1 MSKKSTTV
9 ETGLGDD
16 QYRVITDNQK
26 SIGGSIDTLA
36 NDADRA
42 FTTSSDNQDKILTNQ
57 GDLSRDF
64 ETGVGNL
71 TKGQAD
77 ILGAVKTNK
86 VDLSP
91 VTSGI
96 SKLQTSQNSGFDT
109 VYGRFDDVDDSFTDM
124 GGRFDSLDGRF
135 DTTDQSLTD
144 INTAVTDGFGT
155 VDDTLVGMGEAIGTR
170 FNTVDDN
177 VESGFTFA
185 EEARAAMQTLL
196 ATGQADMTTL
206 MENYGGDQTRYYTDL
221 MAGQGELKE
230 GQAGIQ
236 TGLSEFEDTYSK
248 NTDMTAK
255 KLGEVQTQVTNGFS
269 GVMGGQGD
277 IAGQVAGVNQ
287 RVTEA
292 DRSINET
299 RNIVGSQES
308 SVDYARIARD
318 VATGADQASEVAAQ
332 NGEMFADKLTTI
344 RSILGDQ
351 TNQLDDRIKNQ
362 YTRLSNSFDQNGKLI
377 SRQVND
383 NGTTVSRAIDQQGN
397 LLMAAFDQNGQ
408 RMQQDSLNINSLMA
422 AFDQQMRYQGGSNYA
437 MGAPSPANNRRSGL
451 ASPYTNTY

>member
-1 MSKKSTTV
+1 
-9 ETGLGDD
+9 
-16 QYRVITDNQK
+16 
-26 SIGGSIDTLA
+26 
-36 NDADRA
+36 
-42 FTTSSDNQDKILTNQ
+42 
-57 GDLSRDF
+57 
-64 ETGVGNL
+64 
-71 TKGQAD
+71 
-77 ILGAVKTNK
+77 
-86 VDLSP
+86 
-91 VTSGI
+91 
-96 SKLQTSQNSGFDT
+96 
-109 VYGRFDDVDDSFTDM
+109 
-124 GGRFDSLDGRF
+124 
-135 DTTDQSLTD
+135 
-144 INTAVTDGFGT
+144 
-155 VDDTLVGMGEAIGTR
+155 
-170 FNTVDDN
+170 
-177 VESGFTFA
+177 
-185 EEARAAMQTLL
+185 
-196 ATGQADMTTL
+196 
-206 MENYGGDQTRYYTDL
+206 